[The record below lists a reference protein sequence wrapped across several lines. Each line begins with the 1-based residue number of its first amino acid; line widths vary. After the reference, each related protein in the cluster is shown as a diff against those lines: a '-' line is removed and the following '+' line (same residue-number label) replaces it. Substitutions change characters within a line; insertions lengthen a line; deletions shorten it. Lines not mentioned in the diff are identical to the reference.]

1 MEFKKLMGT
10 SITIEEPAVL
20 LQQLAH
26 FEELMMV
33 YRSAIREITTK
44 LEVLNDELS
53 MTGKQN
59 PIEFIKSRVKRP
71 MSILNKLQ
79 RSGLEI
85 TEENIVNHLNDV
97 AGVRVVC
104 SFVDDVYLVAEMLT
118 KQDDIVVI
126 KKKDYIK
133 HPKENG
139 YRSYHLIL
147 EIPIFL
153 SDRKLPVRV
162 EVQLRTVAMDF
173 WASLEHQMKYKKELP
188 DAETIG
194 AQLRECAETIASIDQ
209 RMMDIRDQIT
219 QCE

>member
-188 DAETIG
+188 DAEAIG